1 MPLVSPRLAL
11 LNLALLG
18 VAGYFGFELMR
29 ELATPRA
36 LPVPA
41 AARPATA
48 QAPETAADAPA
59 RPGTAYGVVASR
71 NLFSPNRTDVVAAGP
86 ESSAPA
92 VPRPI
97 LQGVI
102 LDDARS
108 RAYLE
113 DVTTKR
119 VFGYAVGDTVAG
131 GKVTAIRGDRVVLA
145 RPEGSIEVMLRDP
158 SKPPPPAV
166 ALGPQPGLQPG
177 IQPGLQPGV
186 QPGFVPG
193 AQLPIRP
200 GLAPVMPGS
209 PGMTVPGA
217 STSVLPPTA
226 APRPLQSSPSDFLR
240 RPTVAPPE
248 TPGR

>member
-186 QPGFVPG
+186 QPGFMRGVQP
-193 AQLPIRP
+193 PIRP
-200 GLAPVMPGS
+200 GLAPVM
-209 PGMTVPGA
+209 PGA

-226 APRPLQSSPSDFLR
+226 APRPPSDFLR